1 MRGKISDMLKKN
13 DILELE
19 IQALNSDMQG
29 IARHEGKVVFLP
41 FSLPGEI
48 IRAKIVKVL
57 KSYAY
62 AKPLEILQK
71 SPDRQEPPCDIF
83 YKCGGCTC
91 QHMTYET
98 TLIQKRLIVKD
109 TLSKIAGAKIP
120 VAKCI
125 DADSSLNYRNKTSMP
140 LAFEN
145 GKPVA
150 GFFYPRSHRV
160 VPVTN
165 CPVARK
171 PTMQVMQSV
180 LSWMEEYNIPPYNEN
195 AHTGLIRHIVIRV
208 NLEGECMLI
217 LVTREKQIPYKNEL
231 ISRLKQ
237 ENPYIVSIISSVQKK
252 RTNTILGESFA
263 VLHGENHIKEELL
276 GLNFRISP
284 LSFFQINTKQAEKLY
299 LAAMEL
305 AGDLEGKKVLDLY
318 CGAGT
323 IALSFA
329 GKCKEVRGIEIVPA
343 ATDDAILNAKDN
355 NITNASFHLGKVE
368 DILPQFVKENYKPDI
383 IVLDP
388 PRKGAEPSV
397 IEAMAKLD
405 AEKIIYISCHVAS
418 QARDIARLTALG
430 YAPTKSIPVDM
441 FSYTSGIENIV
452 LLQKA

>member
-1 MRGKISDMLKKN
+1 MFKKN
-13 DILELE
+13 DILELD

-48 IRAKIVKVL
+48 IRAKIVKVH
-57 KSYAY
+57 KNYAY

-91 QHMTYET
+91 QHMKYET
-98 TLIQKRLIVKD
+98 TLIQKRLTVKE
-109 TLSKIAGAKIP
+109 TLSKIAGADIP
-120 VAKCI
+120 VEKCI
-125 DADSSLNYRNKTSMP
+125 GADSPLNYRNKTSMP
-140 LAFEN
+140 LALEN

-160 VPVTN
+160 VLVEN

-171 PTMQVMQSV
+171 PTMQVMKSV
-180 LSWMEEYNIPPYNEN
+180 LSWMEEYNIPPYDEN
-195 AHTGLIRHIVIRV
+195 THTGLVRHVVLRV
-208 NLEGECMLI
+208 NLKGECMAT
-217 LVTREKQIPYKNEL
+217 LVTRNKNIPHKDKL
-231 ISRLKQ
+231 IKRLTQ
-237 ENPYIVSIISSVQKK
+237 ENPYIVSIVNSVQKK
-252 RTNTILGESFA
+252 RTNTILGESFT

-276 GLNFRISP
+276 GLKFRISP

-305 AGDLEGKKVLDLY
+305 AGDLEDKKVLDLY

-323 IALSFA
+323 IALTFA
-329 GKCKEVRGIEIVPA
+329 KRCKEVRGIEIVPEA
-343 ATDDAILNAKDN
+343 IDDAKINAIDN
-355 NITNASFHLGKVE
+355 KINNASFYLGKVE
-368 DILPQFVKENYKPDI
+368 DILPQFVRENYKPDI

-388 PRKGAEPSV
+388 PRKGAELSA
-397 IEAMAKLD
+397 IEAIAKLKAD
-405 AEKIIYISCHVAS
+405 KIIYISCHVAS

-430 YAPTKSIPVDM
+430 YAPIKSVPVDM

-452 LLQKA
+452 LLEKA